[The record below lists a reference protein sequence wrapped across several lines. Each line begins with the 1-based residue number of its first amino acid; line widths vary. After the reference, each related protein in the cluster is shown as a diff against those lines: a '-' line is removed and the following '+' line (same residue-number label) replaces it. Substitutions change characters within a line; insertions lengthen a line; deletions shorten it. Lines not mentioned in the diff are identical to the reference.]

1 MLAGWQ
7 WVRARVYDGVREAG
21 YDDLNPAHVSLFR
34 YPTLDRLRPTE
45 IAERMQI
52 TKQSVHDLLTHLDER
67 GYIERHPD
75 PSSKRSRIVRLS
87 AKGRGLEREVRS
99 QARQA
104 EDEIAAILGP
114 RQFAHLRDALEAL
127 APRLDAGSPRTKKLP

>member
-1 MLAGWQ
+1 
-7 WVRARVYDGVREAG
+7 
-21 YDDLNPAHVSLFR
+21 
-34 YPTLDRLRPTE
+34 
-45 IAERMQI
+45 MQI